1 MSVSIFGMFTFFFT
15 FPTPSLK
22 NQILPLND
30 ALFEM
35 TDLTWDLI
43 FQWKQGENTNSAA
56 PIVWLAVSED
66 NISLLELGSM
76 QPIASY
82 SYSHVLTF
90 GGCQEDFML
99 VINSEDGLRSHK
111 LLFSMSKPKVIC
123 FVFFIHLVLFVVIAS
138 ILILSLHTDFR
149 TDSDNS

>member
-1 MSVSIFGMFTFFFT
+1 M
-15 FPTPSLK
+15 
-22 NQILPLND
+22 
-30 ALFEM
+30 
-35 TDLTWDLI
+35 
-43 FQWKQGENTNSAA
+43 A

-111 LLFSMSKPKVIC
+111 LLFSMSKPKVSSHIGAREQIDPSSYWSI
-123 FVFFIHLVLFVVIAS
+123 FFSLFSHKNINTVDTLSQVLQ
-138 ILILSLHTDFR
+138 
-149 TDSDNS
+149 